1 MGIQHSSESR
11 GQYLLREGGVGVF
24 VKKLRLVRSEP
35 SSTGHEFYVSSKSH
49 REIHLLSPLP
59 PSCLMSFGLNKR
71 EVSLELEWDVR

>member
-11 GQYLLREGGVGVF
+11 GQYLLGKGGVGVF
-24 VKKLRLVRSEP
+24 VKKRRLVRSP
-35 SSTGHEFYVSSKSH
+35 SSSGHEFNVSSKSH